1 VAERKQRITRPSIT
15 PRNKIAGRAGTTMR
29 RAIAP
34 LPTTGK
40 QPLKISGSRLP
51 TPPLYTGKAPLKVPA
66 RAPARP
72 PITTTGKAPLRVP
85 ARRTSR

>member
-40 QPLKISGSRLP
+40 QPLKIPGR
-51 TPPLYTGKAPLKVPA
+51 TPAPLYTGKAPLKVPA

-72 PITTTGKAPLRVP
+72 PITTTGKAPLRVTP
-85 ARRTSR
+85 RRTTR